1 VLWGLQLLQKDPERR
16 LTLAQ
21 LVQHEWTTSG
31 GSQPLHLRPVA
42 DPKTVPRFLSL
53 RSFHAA
59 SWLGS

>member
-1 VLWGLQLLQKDPERR
+1 MLWGLQLLQKDPERR

-42 DPKTVPRFLSL
+42 DPKSGPRFLSL
-53 RSFHAA
+53 
-59 SWLGS
+59 